1 MRKHTLIATA
11 LATAAAGLGVAGLAA
26 ADVITCTAGG
36 TCRGTQGPDELTGT
50 AVDDNIVAKKGDD
63 SVAALEGNDVVN
75 SGRGDDTVDG
85 DEGDDTLKGKKGADT
100 LDGDLGSDVIYAKG
114 DGKKGG
120 IDTVACGEDP
130 GGADIDV
137 VSVDKNDVLVTP
149 ADCET
154 VKRPGKPAP

>member
-75 SGRGDDTVDG
+75 SGRGDDRSEERRV
-85 DEGDDTLKGKKGADT
+85 GKECFVPCR
-100 LDGDLGSDVIYAKG
+100 SRWSPYH
-114 DGKKGG
+114 
-120 IDTVACGEDP
+120 
-130 GGADIDV
+130 
-137 VSVDKNDVLVTP
+137 
-149 ADCET
+149 
-154 VKRPGKPAP
+154 